1 MVREAERVASAE
13 PFLSNRLHSAILSH
27 PSLSHALASLLG
39 AKLSEDPSMAAQSL
53 TGLFYEVLKSSDEVM
68 DAVVKDMEGVLE
80 RDPACPSY
88 CHCFLNFKGFQAC
101 EAYRIGHS
109 LWESGRRDAA
119 CALQSR
125 VSEVLGVDIHPAAR
139 IGSRLLLDHMIT
151 LKNCWILF
159 HDSTIFF
166 LLLIGISRA
175 TSL

>member
-1 MVREAERVASAE
+1 MTKEALWEKMVREAERVASAE

-88 CHCFLNFKGFQAC
+88 CHCFLNFKGFQA
-101 EAYRIGHS
+101 R
-109 LWESGRRDAA
+109 
-119 CALQSR
+119 
-125 VSEVLGVDIHPAAR
+125 
-139 IGSRLLLDHMIT
+139 IT
-151 LKNCWILF
+151 LQNCWILF

-166 LLLIGISRA
+166 LLLIGISGA